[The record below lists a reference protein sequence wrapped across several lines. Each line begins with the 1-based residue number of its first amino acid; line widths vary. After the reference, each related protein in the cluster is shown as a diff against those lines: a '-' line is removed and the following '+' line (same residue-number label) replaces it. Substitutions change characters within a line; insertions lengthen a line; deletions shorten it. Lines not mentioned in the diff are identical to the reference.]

1 MDQYLNSSELREL
14 ARRNGSKMYTDVA
27 WAKEYAALARDYQFS
42 VPDGMPLIKATQML
56 NDDTGMG
63 AYMTDEQAL
72 HAVLQLKKDRQTER
86 DILMVVTQHVPGRA
100 IVVIEDSVARV
111 AWSCLQGPSHRA
123 NRFATTK

>member
-1 MDQYLNSSELREL
+1 
-14 ARRNGSKMYTDVA
+14 
-27 WAKEYAALARDYQFS
+27 
-42 VPDGMPLIKATQML
+42 ML

-72 HAVLQLKKDRQTER
+72 HVVLQLKADRQTER

-111 AWSCLQGPSHRA
+111 AWSCLQGPPRRDHRV
-123 NRFATTK
+123 ATTK